1 MTHEI
6 KRHQRTPSEP
16 DFTPLKKMNDRV
28 FWLIQAFHLVTS
40 ELLNPSSKVLN
51 DIPIE
56 EIKTLDPKE
65 RSQMII
71 LHALK
76 TFDSVIKGRPKV
88 SEMLY
93 EAIEKRHL
101 DVMRPLIPKV
111 SVDELNRGFDIACTA
126 ACDSRYRLI
135 AKEMVQMFLQD
146 SRLDSYAMGKGLAI
160 ACYFG
165 SAALALELKYHS
177 HLTQEAL
184 DEGFEIA
191 YQKQHN
197 EVLEIIKDKISS
209 SMVGKI
215 FVDACK
221 AGRKDIAQRLLHHS
235 RLSTNDLSRGLMLAE
250 RYDFA
255 TELRNSLNFRT
266 RARLFVQSRWTPF
279 LMGATVGIAATL
291 VYRSLSVQTAPKL
304 LVGPLRL
311 PDTFWG
317 NERCCHI
324 K

>member
-1 MTHEI
+1 MTLLI
-6 KRHQRTPSEP
+6 QRHQRTSSDH
-16 DFTPLKKMNDRV
+16 DFTSLKKHDRI
-28 FWLIQAFHLVTS
+28 FWLIKAFQLVTS
-40 ELLNPSSKVLN
+40 ELLNPSAKTLG

-65 RSQMII
+65 RRQMVI

-76 TFDSVIKGRPKV
+76 TFDSVINGAPKA

-93 EAIEKRHL
+93 EAIEKKQT
-101 DVMRPLIPKV
+101 DIMRPLIPKV

-146 SRLDSYAMGKGLAI
+146 TRLDSSAIGKGFAM
-160 ACYFG
+160 ACYYG
-165 SAALALELKYHS
+165 SASLALELKYHNR
-177 HLTQEAL
+177 LTQEAL
-184 DEGFEIA
+184 DKGFEIA

-197 EVLEIIKDKISS
+197 EVLEIMKDKVSS
-209 SMVGKI
+209 SMIGKI

-235 RLSTNDLSRGLMLAE
+235 GLSTNDLSRGLMLAE

-255 TELRNSLNFRT
+255 KELKNSLNFMTRT
-266 RARLFVQSRWTPF
+266 RLFVRSSWTPF
-279 LMGATVGIAATL
+279 LMGTAVGIGATL
-291 VYRSLSVQTAPKL
+291 VYRAFSVQHAPKL
-304 LVGPLRL
+304 LATPLRL